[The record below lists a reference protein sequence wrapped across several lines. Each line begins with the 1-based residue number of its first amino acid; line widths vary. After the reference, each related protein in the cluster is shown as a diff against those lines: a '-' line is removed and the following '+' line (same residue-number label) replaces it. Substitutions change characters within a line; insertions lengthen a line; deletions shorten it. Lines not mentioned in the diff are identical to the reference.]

1 MCHFILTPPRLIY
14 QSLFLF
20 EKLVNLH
27 FNGLQKAQKL
37 NNNYKKT
44 AQIMLQKMHSA
55 MADVLMMMNCKG
67 MLFYES
73 RPCKF
78 KHVWQENLNSGCPGY
93 AGLDGRI
100 QILFSRNKYSSPQG
114 QLYYINKPLVI
125 SHYFIEKGRCYDS
138 PTYIAM
144 L

>member
-1 MCHFILTPPRLIY
+1 MVG
-14 QSLFLF
+14 S
-20 EKLVNLH
+20 
-27 FNGLQKAQKL
+27 LQKLFSKFQMIFSFYL
-37 NNNYKKT
+37 
-44 AQIMLQKMHSA
+44 
-55 MADVLMMMNCKG
+55 KG

-73 RPCKF
+73 RPCRLEY
-78 KHVWQENLNSGCPGY
+78 VWLYGK
-93 AGLDGRI
+93 I

>member
-1 MCHFILTPPRLIY
+1 MVG
-14 QSLFLF
+14 S
-20 EKLVNLH
+20 
-27 FNGLQKAQKL
+27 LQKLFSKFQMIFSFYL
-37 NNNYKKT
+37 
-44 AQIMLQKMHSA
+44 
-55 MADVLMMMNCKG
+55 KG

-114 QLYYINKPLVI
+114 QLSYINKPLLLQR
-125 SHYFIEKGRCYDS
+125 KG
-138 PTYIAM
+138 
-144 L
+144 